1 MLRDLDLAIEA
12 GERVLLVGP
21 SGSGKSTLLRALAG
35 LLETADAGERT
46 GSVTIDGAVAGEQ
59 PGAVGLVLQEPG
71 AGVVASTVERDIA
84 FGPENVG
91 MPRAAMPELV
101 TSALAQVGLDLPLS
115 TPTDALSGGQ
125 TQRLALAG
133 ALALEPTVLLLD
145 EPTAMLAAADAAVV
159 RASVDAAVREQGLTL
174 VVVEHVLGP
183 WIDLVDRL
191 IVLPRCGSR
200 G

>member
-46 GSVTIDGAVAGEQ
+46 GSVTIDGAVAGER

-145 EPTAMLAAADAAVV
+145 EPTAHLDPESEAAMIETIRRAARGRTVLIATHRARLAMIAGQVV
-159 RASVDAAVREQGLTL
+159 GGNTGL
-174 VVVEHVLGP
+174 
-183 WIDLVDRL
+183 
-191 IVLPRCGSR
+191 
-200 G
+200 